1 MKNIKYNFLLILFC
15 FLGVFSLQAQHKTI
29 EEVYGKAIGE
39 KVQNFTAMDAE
50 GDTFNLKTA
59 LKEGPVVLLFYRG
72 QWCPV
77 CNHHLSQLQENL
89 DLIKSKGAKVIA
101 VSPEKQENLQKT
113 KSLTGADFTLLYDE
127 DYKIS
132 EDFDVAFVPKEQLIE
147 LYNTR
152 LEADLENAHSD
163 NSKRIPVPATFII
176 DQNGKV
182 VWRQFDRDYKKR
194 ASAEEIMEALENNL
208 KK

>member
-1 MKNIKYNFLLILFC
+1 MTNTYNRALLIFIIITAA
-15 FLGVFSLQAQHKTI
+15 FSLQAQHKTI
-29 EEVYGKAIGE
+29 EEVEGKAVGE
-39 KVQNFTAMDAE
+39 SVKNFKAIDAT
-50 GDTFNLKTA
+50 GNRFNLQTA
-59 LKEGPVVLLFYRG
+59 LNEGPVVLLFYRG

-113 KSLTGADFTLLYDE
+113 KTQTGAEFTLLYDE

-176 DQNGKV
+176 DQNSKV
-182 VWRQFDRDYKKR
+182 VWRHFNPDYKER
-194 ASAEEIMEALENNL
+194 ASAEDIIEGLNEL
-208 KK
+208 K

>member
-1 MKNIKYNFLLILFC
+1 MRNIKHNSLIILTF
-15 FLGVFSLQAQHKTI
+15 FIFAFSANAQHKTV
-29 EEVYGKAIGE
+29 EEVEGKAVGE
-39 KVQNFTAMDAE
+39 TVENFIATDAD
-50 GDTFNLKTA
+50 GNTFNLKTS

-89 DLIKSKGAKVIA
+89 DLIKNKGAKVIA

-113 KSLTGADFTLLYDE
+113 KSQTGAEFTLLYDKN
-127 DYKIS
+127 YKIS

-147 LYNTR
+147 LYDTR
-152 LEADLENAHSD
+152 LDADLENAHSD

-176 DQNGKV
+176 DQDGRV
-182 VWRQFDRDYKKR
+182 AWRHFDRDYKKR
-194 ASAEEIMEALENNL
+194 ASAEEIMKALD
-208 KK
+208 KI